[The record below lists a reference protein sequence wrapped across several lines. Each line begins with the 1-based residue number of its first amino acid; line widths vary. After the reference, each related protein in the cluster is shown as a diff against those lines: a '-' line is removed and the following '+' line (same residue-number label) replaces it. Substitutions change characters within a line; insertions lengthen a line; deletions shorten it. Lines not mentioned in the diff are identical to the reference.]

1 MSQRDKQKSAD
12 HSSGSIDESPIEAV
26 IDSLT
31 NTEKR
36 SNWMI
41 LVGAPDWVRGV
52 MQRLHVAQVVEVGCW
67 SKLLPTRKPDEVI
80 SVLQRPR
87 VEE

>member
-1 MSQRDKQKSAD
+1 MSELPEGWISIPIGEIIELNPKNEVAD
-12 HSSGSIDESPIEAV
+12 DA
-26 IDSLT
+26 
-31 NTEKR
+31 
-36 SNWMI
+36 M
-41 LVGAPDWVRGV
+41 GASDWVRGGI
-52 MQRLHVAQVVEVGCW
+52 QRLHVAQVVEVGCW